1 MTANARRP
9 AFRLSALLVL
19 VFVPLF
25 AAVSAKSA
33 DRGRIEAFLET
44 TGFDVALDS
53 IALSAGS
60 APQMLGLEAS
70 AFGTDWERLSRDVFD
85 TGEMRGMALEI
96 LEETLSDEALN
107 HAAGFY
113 ASDLGQRLVQAENAS
128 HLVEDDEVKQ
138 LAGERI
144 ISELVRDGEQRLQL
158 FQRMSSAIGSASAG
172 LKAVQQIQFRFLMA
186 AAAAGVI
193 ELEVDADGLRALL
206 KEQEGEM
213 LLSMQA
219 STLASNAYT
228 YQGFSDAELEEYA
241 EALEEPLMREVYELL
256 NAVQNEITANRFEL
270 LAYRMAE
277 MHPGQ
282 DI

>member
-1 MTANARRP
+1 MITTHITPARIARNLL
-9 AFRLSALLVL
+9 AF
-19 VFVPLF
+19 VFLPFF
-25 AAVSAKSA
+25 ASIPVQAAERDKV
-33 DRGRIEAFLET
+33 EAFLEI
-44 TGFDVALDS
+44 TGFDIALDS

-60 APQMLGLEAS
+60 APQMIGLEAS
-70 AFGTDWERLSRDVFD
+70 AFGSDWERLAADVFD
-85 TGEMRGMALEI
+85 TTEMRDMALEI
-96 LEETLSDEALN
+96 LTNTLSDEALS

-128 HLVEDDEVKQ
+128 HMIEDDEVKQ

-144 ISELVRDGEQRLQL
+144 ISDLVQDGEDRVQL
-158 FQRMSSAIGSASAG
+158 FHRMSGAIGSASAG
-172 LKAVQQIQFRFLMA
+172 LKAIQQIQYRFLMA
-186 AAAAGVI
+186 ASAAGVI
-193 ELEVDADGLRALL
+193 ELEVDAEGLRALL

-213 LLSMQA
+213 ILAIQA
-219 STLASNAYT
+219 SALAGNAYT
-228 YQGFSDAELEEYA
+228 YQGFSDDEVQAYVV
-241 EALEEPLMREVYELL
+241 ALEEPLMQEVYELL

>member
-1 MTANARRP
+1 MITTHITPARIIRNLLAFVFLPFFASIP
-9 AFRLSALLVL
+9 AQ
-19 VFVPLF
+19 
-25 AAVSAKSA
+25 AAERDKV
-33 DRGRIEAFLET
+33 EAFLEI
-44 TGFDVALDS
+44 TGFDIALDS

-60 APQMLGLEAS
+60 APQMIGLEAS
-70 AFGTDWERLSRDVFD
+70 AFGSDWERLAADVFD
-85 TGEMRGMALEI
+85 TTEMRDMALEI
-96 LEETLSDEALN
+96 LTNTLSDEALS

-128 HLVEDDEVKQ
+128 HMIEDDEVKQ

-144 ISELVRDGEQRLQL
+144 ISDLVQDGEDRVQL
-158 FQRMSSAIGSASAG
+158 FHRMSGAIGSASAG
-172 LKAVQQIQFRFLMA
+172 LKAIQQIQYRFLMA
-186 AAAAGVI
+186 ASAAGVI
-193 ELEVDADGLRALL
+193 ELEVDAEGLRALL

-213 LLSMQA
+213 ILAIQA
-219 STLASNAYT
+219 SALAGNAYT
-228 YQGFSDAELEEYA
+228 YQGFSDDEVQAYVV
-241 EALEEPLMREVYELL
+241 ALEEPLMQEVYELL

>member
-25 AAVSAKSA
+25 AAVPPKSA
-33 DRGRIEAFLET
+33 DRGRIEACLET